1 MTDGRTLGI
10 DWTPGELPAL
20 LGLTAIAIYG
30 CVPETSD
37 QMPAI
42 GVMLAALFAIE
53 LITRRPSGL
62 LVHAVAAGIVL
73 WSGLYG
79 ATGRESAIVGA
90 LFAFW
95 PLALV
100 VIVCHLPGRPQPTP
114 VTRWIIG
121 LIGGIAAV
129 AVARTGALEPTVGPA
144 LLAVAIAL
152 PASLIAALLV
162 ESVSRTRR
170 RRG

>member
-1 MTDGRTLGI
+1 MTDGRTIGI
-10 DWTPGELPAL
+10 DWTPGEVPAL
-20 LGLTAIAIYG
+20 LGLAAIAIYG
-30 CVPETSD
+30 CVPETG
-37 QMPAI
+37 QMFGIAVLIVGLGLVELVTRTPSAPVVL
-42 GVMLAALFAIE
+42 GLAFA
-53 LITRRPSGL
+53 
-62 LVHAVAAGIVL
+62 IVL

-100 VIVCHLPGRPQPTP
+100 VIVCHLPRGAQPRLF
-114 VTRWIIG
+114 VRWIIG

-129 AVARTGALEPTVGPA
+129 AVARTGALEPTIGPA

-152 PASLIAALLV
+152 PTSLALALV
-162 ESVSRTRR
+162 VDSVSRRADR
-170 RRG
+170 CR

>member
-10 DWTPGELPAL
+10 DWTPGEVPAL

-30 CVPETSD
+30 CVPETG

-42 GVMLAALFAIE
+42 GVMLAALFVIE
-53 LITRRPSGL
+53 LVARRPSGL

-95 PLALV
+95 PLVLV
-100 VIVCHLPGRPQPTP
+100 VLVCHWPGRAQPRM
-114 VTRWIIG
+114 VSRWIIG

-129 AVARTGALEPTVGPA
+129 TVARTGALEPTIGPA
-144 LLAVAIAL
+144 LIAVAITL
-152 PASLIAALLV
+152 PTSLAAALV
-162 ESVSRTRR
+162 VDSISRRNDRR
-170 RRG
+170 R

>member
-10 DWTPGELPAL
+10 DWAPGEVPAL
-20 LGLTAIAIYG
+20 LGLTAIAIYA
-30 CVPETSD
+30 CVPETNN

-42 GVMLAALFAIE
+42 GVMLASLFVIE
-53 LITRRPSGL
+53 LVARQPSAP
-62 LVHAVAAGIVL
+62 LVHAVAIGIVL

-79 ATGRESAIVGA
+79 ATGRDSAIVGA

-100 VIVCHLPGRPQPTP
+100 VIVCHWPGRAEPGPI
-114 VTRWIIG
+114 VRWLIG

-129 AVARTGALEPTVGPA
+129 AVARTGALEPTIGPA

-152 PASLIAALLV
+152 PTSLAVALGV
-162 ESVSRTRR
+162 DSISRRED

>member
-1 MTDGRTLGI
+1 MTDGQTLGI
-10 DWTPGELPAL
+10 DWTPGEVPAL

-30 CVPETSD
+30 CVPETNN

-42 GVMLAALFAIE
+42 GVMLASLFVIE
-53 LITRRPSGL
+53 LIARRPSGL
-62 LVHAVAAGIVL
+62 LVHAVAIGIVL

-95 PLALV
+95 PLVLV
-100 VIVCHLPGRPQPTP
+100 VIVCHWPGREQPQPTA
-114 VTRWIIG
+114 RWIIG

-129 AVARTGALEPTVGPA
+129 AVARTGALEPTIGPA
-144 LLAVAIAL
+144 LIAVAIAV
-152 PASLIAALLV
+152 PASLAVALV
-162 ESVSRTRR
+162 VVSISPRADRPR
-170 RRG
+170 